1 MSILVVGSLNTDLI
15 MTAPRLPR
23 SGESLMATSFAT
35 APGGK
40 GANQAV
46 ACARLARDTRTRVA
60 MMGAVGADPFAPP
73 LLAALHAS
81 GVDTT
86 RVSTSAGGEN
96 TGTAVVLVDAA
107 SGDNRILVHP
117 GANAAV
123 RPSRF
128 PDDFFSAGTDTSSG
142 TGTGVGKGQWSA
154 VVVQLE
160 IPLATVLHVL
170 RLARAAGVVTVF
182 NPAPAHPSV
191 PDEAC
196 ASADWCVVNETEA
209 ALLTGVPAEQ
219 LERAAGVERA
229 AEALLRRGCGTV
241 VVTLGARGCYWS
253 DGGGGGGGAHGH
265 GWVEAVLPDGEAVV
279 DTTGAG
285 DTFVGALAVAVVEG
299 GRDKA
304 ECVRFASRAA
314 GRAVTR
320 PGAMA
325 GVPWRE
331 EL

>member
-1 MSILVVGSLNTDLI
+1 MPILVVGSLNTDMI
-15 MTAPRLPR
+15 TTAPRLPR
-23 SGESLMATSFAT
+23 PGETLTAVSFAT

-46 ACARLARDTRTRVA
+46 ACARLARGAGTRVA
-60 MMGAVGADPFAPP
+60 MMGAVGTDAFAPP
-73 LLAALHAS
+73 LLAALQDS
-81 GVDTT
+81 GVDTA
-86 RVSTSAGGEN
+86 RVASVGGEN
-96 TGTAVVLVDAA
+96 TGTAVVLVDAV
-107 SGDNRILVHP
+107 SGDNCILISP

-123 RPSRF
+123 LPSRI
-128 PDDFFSAGTDTSSG
+128 PDNLLSAG
-142 TGTGVGKGQWSA
+142 TGTGPWSA

-170 RLARAAGVVTVF
+170 RLARAAGVLTVF
-182 NPAPAHPSV
+182 NPAPAPQSL
-191 PDEAC
+191 PDEAY

-209 ALLTGVPAEQ
+209 ALLTGVPVEG

-229 AEALLRRGCGTV
+229 AEALLQRGCGAV
-241 VVTLGARGCYWS
+241 VITLGARGCYWCGS
-253 DGGGGGGGAHGH
+253 RPGGELGRANR

-285 DTFVGALAVAVVEG
+285 DTFVGALTVAVVEG
-299 GRDKA
+299 GRDEA

-325 GVPWRE
+325 GVPWRD